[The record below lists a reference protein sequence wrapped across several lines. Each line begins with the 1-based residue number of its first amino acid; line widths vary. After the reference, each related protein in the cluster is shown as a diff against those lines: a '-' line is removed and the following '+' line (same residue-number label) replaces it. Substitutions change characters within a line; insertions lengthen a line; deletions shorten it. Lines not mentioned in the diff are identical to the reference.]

1 MKLFIAEKPELGRAI
16 AEGLDGNYKSGEGY
30 IQKGDNIVTWA
41 FGHILELAKPEEYDE
56 KYKLWKLEDLPLP
69 IKEFKYLPKKESK
82 KQLKIIC
89 DLIHSDKITSIVN
102 CGDADDEGQILVDEI
117 IQYSKTSKPVFR
129 VLINDLTPKAVK
141 EEIAK
146 IKPNA
151 DFKGMSERGF
161 ARSQADWIVGINL
174 TRAYTIMARK
184 NGYEGIL
191 SVGRVQTPILAL
203 IVNRDKEFEN
213 FKSINYYSLLGDFNI
228 NNNTIKARLKTED
241 KILDENLAKEI
252 KESCENQNAKI
263 NLKIENKK
271 EYPPLP
277 YNLLVLQAECAKLFG
292 FSPDKTLEITQILR
306 EKHKAITY
314 NRSDCQY
321 LPETMFEQAPNILNI
336 IKENLNSND
345 EIQALIDSSDLT
357 IKSKAFNDANISAH
371 YGIIPTQNKIS
382 SQLTQDELVV
392 YNLIAKRFIIQFF
405 HPREY
410 QTTTINL
417 EVNQRIFTA
426 TQNKTTKSGFRS
438 LWQNIDSEEEQENN
452 ENDINDLSILKNG
465 DIAKCSLIQIEKK
478 QTKPRPYY
486 TMTTLLKDLNSVAKY
501 VSDERIKKL
510 LIEKDKDKKG
520 ESGGIGTPATRS
532 NHIKTLIEREYIEV
546 SKDKKQIIKSTKKG
560 RDLIKLSPKSL
571 ITPDMTAL
579 WFEQQK
585 MIEISELRRE
595 QFLEEITKEVISE
608 IQRID
613 KNQEFKILDNENKPK
628 IQCPQCNKGFLTK
641 RKGKYGNFWGC
652 SEFKQGCKAI
662 YPDNKGTPNFE
673 TKQAS
678 NDTTH
683 KCPQCNKGFLQRI
696 KSKNGNSWWWG
707 CSEFKQGCKAIY
719 PDNKGTPNF
728 ETKQASN
735 DTTHKCPQC
744 NKGFLQRIKSKN
756 GNSWWWGCSEFKQG
770 CKAMYYDDNGK
781 PKIIN
786 V

>member
-1 MKLFIAEKPELGRAI
+1 MRLFIAEKPELGKAI

-292 FSPDKTLEITQILR
+292 FSPDKTLEITQNLR

-345 EIQALIDSSDLT
+345 EIQALIASSDLT

-585 MIEISELRRE
+585 MIEISKLRRE

-628 IQCPQCNKGFLTK
+628 IQCPQCNKGFL
-641 RKGKYGNFWGC
+641 
-652 SEFKQGCKAI
+652 
-662 YPDNKGTPNFE
+662 
-673 TKQAS
+673 
-678 NDTTH
+678 
-683 KCPQCNKGFLQRI
+683 
-696 KSKNGNSWWWG
+696 
-707 CSEFKQGCKAIY
+707 
-719 PDNKGTPNF
+719 
-728 ETKQASN
+728 
-735 DTTHKCPQC
+735 
-744 NKGFLQRIKSKN
+744 QRIKSKN

>member
-1 MKLFIAEKPELGRAI
+1 MRLFIAEKPELGKAI

-184 NGYEGIL
+184 NGYEGVL

-213 FKSINYYSLLGDFNI
+213 FKSIDYFSLLGDFNI

-292 FSPDKTLEITQILR
+292 FSPDKTLEITQNLR

-345 EIQALIDSSDLT
+345 EIQALIASSDLT

-410 QTTTINL
+410 QTNTINL

-628 IQCPQCNKGFLTK
+628 IQCPQCNKGFL
-641 RKGKYGNFWGC
+641 
-652 SEFKQGCKAI
+652 
-662 YPDNKGTPNFE
+662 
-673 TKQAS
+673 
-678 NDTTH
+678 
-683 KCPQCNKGFLQRI
+683 
-696 KSKNGNSWWWG
+696 
-707 CSEFKQGCKAIY
+707 
-719 PDNKGTPNF
+719 
-728 ETKQASN
+728 
-735 DTTHKCPQC
+735 
-744 NKGFLQRIKSKN
+744 QRIKSKN

>member
-1 MKLFIAEKPELGRAI
+1 MRLFIAEKPELGRAI

-117 IQYSKTSKPVFR
+117 VQYSKTSKPVFR

-321 LPETMFEQAPNILNI
+321 LPETMFKQAPNILNI

-345 EIQALIDSSDLT
+345 EIQALIASSDLT

-410 QTTTINL
+410 QTSTINL

-438 LWQNIDSEEEQENN
+438 LWQNVDSEEEQENN

-510 LIEKDKDKKG
+510 LMEKDKDKKG

-628 IQCPQCNKGFLTK
+628 I
-641 RKGKYGNFWGC
+641 
-652 SEFKQGCKAI
+652 
-662 YPDNKGTPNFE
+662 
-673 TKQAS
+673 
-678 NDTTH
+678 
-683 KCPQCNKGFLQRI
+683 
-696 KSKNGNSWWWG
+696 
-707 CSEFKQGCKAIY
+707 
-719 PDNKGTPNF
+719 
-728 ETKQASN
+728 
-735 DTTHKCPQC
+735 
-744 NKGFLQRIKSKN
+744 
-756 GNSWWWGCSEFKQG
+756 
-770 CKAMYYDDNGK
+770 
-781 PKIIN
+781 
-786 V
+786 

>member
-1 MKLFIAEKPELGRAI
+1 MRLFIAEKPELGRAI

-184 NGYEGIL
+184 NGYEGVL
-191 SVGRVQTPILAL
+191 SVGRVQTPILSL

-213 FKSINYYSLLGDFNI
+213 FKSIDYYSLLGDFNI

-292 FSPDKTLEITQILR
+292 FSPDKTLEITQNLR

-345 EIQALIDSSDLT
+345 EIQALIASSDLT

-628 IQCPQCNKGFLTK
+628 IQCPQCNKGFL
-641 RKGKYGNFWGC
+641 
-652 SEFKQGCKAI
+652 
-662 YPDNKGTPNFE
+662 
-673 TKQAS
+673 
-678 NDTTH
+678 
-683 KCPQCNKGFLQRI
+683 
-696 KSKNGNSWWWG
+696 
-707 CSEFKQGCKAIY
+707 
-719 PDNKGTPNF
+719 
-728 ETKQASN
+728 
-735 DTTHKCPQC
+735 
-744 NKGFLQRIKSKN
+744 QRIKSKN

>member
-628 IQCPQCNKGFLTK
+628 IQCP
-641 RKGKYGNFWGC
+641 
-652 SEFKQGCKAI
+652 
-662 YPDNKGTPNFE
+662 
-673 TKQAS
+673 
-678 NDTTH
+678 
-683 KCPQCNKGFLQRI
+683 
-696 KSKNGNSWWWG
+696 
-707 CSEFKQGCKAIY
+707 
-719 PDNKGTPNF
+719 
-728 ETKQASN
+728 
-735 DTTHKCPQC
+735 
-744 NKGFLQRIKSKN
+744 
-756 GNSWWWGCSEFKQG
+756 
-770 CKAMYYDDNGK
+770 
-781 PKIIN
+781 
-786 V
+786 

>member
-1 MKLFIAEKPELGRAI
+1 
-16 AEGLDGNYKSGEGY
+16 SGEGY

-191 SVGRVQTPILAL
+191 SVGRVQTPILSL

-345 EIQALIDSSDLT
+345 EIQALIASSDLT

-438 LWQNIDSEEEQENN
+438 LWQNVDSEEEQENN

-510 LIEKDKDKKG
+510 LMEKDKDKKG

-628 IQCPQCNKGFLTK
+628 IQCPQCNKGFL
-641 RKGKYGNFWGC
+641 
-652 SEFKQGCKAI
+652 
-662 YPDNKGTPNFE
+662 
-673 TKQAS
+673 
-678 NDTTH
+678 
-683 KCPQCNKGFLQRI
+683 
-696 KSKNGNSWWWG
+696 
-707 CSEFKQGCKAIY
+707 
-719 PDNKGTPNF
+719 
-728 ETKQASN
+728 
-735 DTTHKCPQC
+735 
-744 NKGFLQRIKSKN
+744 QRIKSKN

-770 CKAMYYDDNGK
+770 CKAMYYDNNRK

>member
-345 EIQALIDSSDLT
+345 EIQALIASSDLT

-510 LIEKDKDKKG
+510 LMEKDKDKKG

-628 IQCPQCNKGFLTK
+628 IQCPQCNKGFL
-641 RKGKYGNFWGC
+641 
-652 SEFKQGCKAI
+652 
-662 YPDNKGTPNFE
+662 
-673 TKQAS
+673 
-678 NDTTH
+678 
-683 KCPQCNKGFLQRI
+683 QRI

-707 CSEFKQGCKAIY
+707 CSEFKQGCKA
-719 PDNKGTPNF
+719 
-728 ETKQASN
+728 
-735 DTTHKCPQC
+735 
-744 NKGFLQRIKSKN
+744 
-756 GNSWWWGCSEFKQG
+756 
-770 CKAMYYDDNGK
+770 
-781 PKIIN
+781 
-786 V
+786 

>member
-662 YPDNKGTPNFE
+662 YPDNKGT
-673 TKQAS
+673 A
-678 NDTTH
+678 
-683 KCPQCNKGFLQRI
+683 
-696 KSKNGNSWWWG
+696 
-707 CSEFKQGCKAIY
+707 
-719 PDNKGTPNF
+719 NF

>member
-1 MKLFIAEKPELGRAI
+1 MRLFIAEKPELGRAI

-146 IKPNA
+146 IKSNA

-184 NGYEGIL
+184 NGYEGVL

-213 FKSINYYSLLGDFNI
+213 FKSIDYFSLLGDFNI

-252 KESCENQNAKI
+252 KKSCENQNAKI

-292 FSPDKTLEITQILR
+292 FSPDKTLEITQNLR

-345 EIQALIDSSDLT
+345 EIQALIASSDLT
-357 IKSKAFNDANISAH
+357 VKSKAFNDANISAH

-652 SEFKQGCKAI
+652 SE
-662 YPDNKGTPNFE
+662 YME
-673 TKQAS
+673 
-678 NDTTH
+678 
-683 KCPQCNKGFLQRI
+683 
-696 KSKNGNSWWWG
+696 
-707 CSEFKQGCKAIY
+707 GCKAIY

>member
-1 MKLFIAEKPELGRAI
+1 MRLFIAEKPELGRAI

-129 VLINDLTPKAVK
+129 VLINDLTPK

-184 NGYEGIL
+184 NGYEGVL

-213 FKSINYYSLLGDFNI
+213 FKSIDYYSLLGDFNI

-241 KILDENLAKEI
+241 KILDENLAKKI

-292 FSPDKTLEITQILR
+292 FSPDKTLEITQNLR

-345 EIQALIDSSDLT
+345 EIQALIASSDLT

-410 QTTTINL
+410 QTTTISL
-417 EVNQRIFTA
+417 EVNQRIFIA

-438 LWQNIDSEEEQENN
+438 LWQNVDSEEEQENN

-510 LIEKDKDKKG
+510 LMEKDKDKKG

-652 SEFKQGCKAI
+652 SE
-662 YPDNKGTPNFE
+662 YME
-673 TKQAS
+673 
-678 NDTTH
+678 
-683 KCPQCNKGFLQRI
+683 
-696 KSKNGNSWWWG
+696 
-707 CSEFKQGCKAIY
+707 GCKAIY

>member
-1 MKLFIAEKPELGRAI
+1 MRLFIAEKPELGRAI

-117 IQYSKTSKPVFR
+117 VQYSKTSKPVFR

-184 NGYEGIL
+184 NGYEGVL

-213 FKSINYYSLLGDFNI
+213 FKSIDYFSLLGDFNI

-292 FSPDKTLEITQILR
+292 FSPDKTLEITQNLR

-345 EIQALIDSSDLT
+345 EIQALIASSDLT

-410 QTTTINL
+410 QTNTINL

-486 TMTTLLKDLNSVAKY
+486 TMTTLLKDLNNVAKY

-571 ITPDMTAL
+571 
-579 WFEQQK
+579 
-585 MIEISELRRE
+585 
-595 QFLEEITKEVISE
+595 
-608 IQRID
+608 
-613 KNQEFKILDNENKPK
+613 
-628 IQCPQCNKGFLTK
+628 
-641 RKGKYGNFWGC
+641 
-652 SEFKQGCKAI
+652 
-662 YPDNKGTPNFE
+662 
-673 TKQAS
+673 
-678 NDTTH
+678 
-683 KCPQCNKGFLQRI
+683 
-696 KSKNGNSWWWG
+696 
-707 CSEFKQGCKAIY
+707 
-719 PDNKGTPNF
+719 
-728 ETKQASN
+728 
-735 DTTHKCPQC
+735 
-744 NKGFLQRIKSKN
+744 
-756 GNSWWWGCSEFKQG
+756 
-770 CKAMYYDDNGK
+770 
-781 PKIIN
+781 
-786 V
+786 

>member
-228 NNNTIKARLKTED
+228 NNNTIKARLKTE
-241 KILDENLAKEI
+241 DENLAKEI

-707 CSEFKQGCKAIY
+707 CSEFKQGCKA
-719 PDNKGTPNF
+719 
-728 ETKQASN
+728 
-735 DTTHKCPQC
+735 
-744 NKGFLQRIKSKN
+744 
-756 GNSWWWGCSEFKQG
+756 
-770 CKAMYYDDNGK
+770 MYYDDNGK

>member
-1 MKLFIAEKPELGRAI
+1 MRLFIAEKPELGRAI

-102 CGDADDEGQILVDEI
+102 CGDADDEGQILIDEI
-117 IQYSKTSKPVFR
+117 VQYSKTSKPVFR

-184 NGYEGIL
+184 NGYEGVL
-191 SVGRVQTPILAL
+191 SVGRVQTPILSL

-213 FKSINYYSLLGDFNI
+213 FKSIDYYSLLGDFNI

-252 KESCENQNAKI
+252 KKSCENQNAKI

-292 FSPDKTLEITQILR
+292 FSPDKTLEITQNLR

-345 EIQALIDSSDLT
+345 EIQALIASSDLT

-707 CSEFKQGCKAIY
+707 
-719 PDNKGTPNF
+719 
-728 ETKQASN
+728 
-735 DTTHKCPQC
+735 
-744 NKGFLQRIKSKN
+744 
-756 GNSWWWGCSEFKQG
+756 
-770 CKAMYYDDNGK
+770 
-781 PKIIN
+781 
-786 V
+786 

>member
-1 MKLFIAEKPELGRAI
+1 MRLFIAEKPELGKAI

-184 NGYEGIL
+184 NGYDGVL
-191 SVGRVQTPILAL
+191 SVGRVQTPILSL

-213 FKSINYYSLLGDFNI
+213 FKSIDYYSLLGDFNI

-292 FSPDKTLEITQILR
+292 FSPDKTLEITQNLR

-345 EIQALIDSSDLT
+345 EIQALIASSDLT

-628 IQCPQCNKGFLTK
+628 I
-641 RKGKYGNFWGC
+641 
-652 SEFKQGCKAI
+652 
-662 YPDNKGTPNFE
+662 
-673 TKQAS
+673 
-678 NDTTH
+678 
-683 KCPQCNKGFLQRI
+683 
-696 KSKNGNSWWWG
+696 
-707 CSEFKQGCKAIY
+707 
-719 PDNKGTPNF
+719 
-728 ETKQASN
+728 
-735 DTTHKCPQC
+735 
-744 NKGFLQRIKSKN
+744 
-756 GNSWWWGCSEFKQG
+756 
-770 CKAMYYDDNGK
+770 
-781 PKIIN
+781 
-786 V
+786 

>member
-1 MKLFIAEKPELGRAI
+1 MRLFIAEKPELGRAI

-184 NGYEGIL
+184 NGYEGVL
-191 SVGRVQTPILAL
+191 SVGRVQTPILSL

-213 FKSINYYSLLGDFNI
+213 FKSIDYYSLLGDFNI

-292 FSPDKTLEITQILR
+292 FSPDKTLEIT
-306 EKHKAITY
+306 
-314 NRSDCQY
+314 
-321 LPETMFEQAPNILNI
+321 
-336 IKENLNSND
+336 
-345 EIQALIDSSDLT
+345 
-357 IKSKAFNDANISAH
+357 
-371 YGIIPTQNKIS
+371 
-382 SQLTQDELVV
+382 
-392 YNLIAKRFIIQFF
+392 
-405 HPREY
+405 
-410 QTTTINL
+410 
-417 EVNQRIFTA
+417 
-426 TQNKTTKSGFRS
+426 
-438 LWQNIDSEEEQENN
+438 
-452 ENDINDLSILKNG
+452 
-465 DIAKCSLIQIEKK
+465 
-478 QTKPRPYY
+478 
-486 TMTTLLKDLNSVAKY
+486 
-501 VSDERIKKL
+501 
-510 LIEKDKDKKG
+510 
-520 ESGGIGTPATRS
+520 
-532 NHIKTLIEREYIEV
+532 
-546 SKDKKQIIKSTKKG
+546 
-560 RDLIKLSPKSL
+560 
-571 ITPDMTAL
+571 
-579 WFEQQK
+579 
-585 MIEISELRRE
+585 
-595 QFLEEITKEVISE
+595 KEVISE

-652 SEFKQGCKAI
+652 SE
-662 YPDNKGTPNFE
+662 YME
-673 TKQAS
+673 
-678 NDTTH
+678 
-683 KCPQCNKGFLQRI
+683 
-696 KSKNGNSWWWG
+696 
-707 CSEFKQGCKAIY
+707 GCKAIY

-770 CKAMYYDDNGK
+770 CKAMYYDNNNGK

>member
-1 MKLFIAEKPELGRAI
+1 MRLFIAEKPELGRAI

-184 NGYEGIL
+184 NGYEGVL

-213 FKSINYYSLLGDFNI
+213 FKSIDYYSLLGDFNI

-241 KILDENLAKEI
+241 KILDENLAKKI

-292 FSPDKTLEITQILR
+292 FSPDKTLEITQNLR

-345 EIQALIDSSDLT
+345 EIQALIASSDLT

-410 QTTTINL
+410 QTTTISL
-417 EVNQRIFTA
+417 EVNQRIFIA

-438 LWQNIDSEEEQENN
+438 LWQNVDSEEEQENN

-465 DIAKCSLIQIEKK
+465 DIAKCSLIEIEKK

-510 LIEKDKDKKG
+510 LMEKDKDKKG

-707 CSEFKQGCKAIY
+707 CSEFKQGCKA
-719 PDNKGTPNF
+719 
-728 ETKQASN
+728 
-735 DTTHKCPQC
+735 
-744 NKGFLQRIKSKN
+744 
-756 GNSWWWGCSEFKQG
+756 
-770 CKAMYYDDNGK
+770 MYYDDNGK

>member
-1 MKLFIAEKPELGRAI
+1 MRLFIAEKPELGRAI

-191 SVGRVQTPILAL
+191 SVGRVQTPILSL

-345 EIQALIDSSDLT
+345 EIQALIASSDLT

-438 LWQNIDSEEEQENN
+438 LWQNVDSEEEQENN

-510 LIEKDKDKKG
+510 LMEKDKDKKG

-628 IQCPQCNKGFLTK
+628 IQCPQCNKGFL
-641 RKGKYGNFWGC
+641 
-652 SEFKQGCKAI
+652 
-662 YPDNKGTPNFE
+662 
-673 TKQAS
+673 
-678 NDTTH
+678 
-683 KCPQCNKGFLQRI
+683 QRI

-707 CSEFKQGCKAIY
+707 CSEFKQG
-719 PDNKGTPNF
+719 
-728 ETKQASN
+728 
-735 DTTHKCPQC
+735 
-744 NKGFLQRIKSKN
+744 
-756 GNSWWWGCSEFKQG
+756 
-770 CKAMYYDDNGK
+770 
-781 PKIIN
+781 
-786 V
+786 

>member
-1 MKLFIAEKPELGRAI
+1 MRLFIAEKPELGKAI

-292 FSPDKTLEITQILR
+292 FSPDKTLEITQNLR

-345 EIQALIDSSDLT
+345 EIQALIASSDLT

-532 NHIKTLIEREYIEV
+532 NHIKTLIERE
-546 SKDKKQIIKSTKKG
+546 
-560 RDLIKLSPKSL
+560 L
-571 ITPDMTAL
+571 
-579 WFEQQK
+579 
-585 MIEISELRRE
+585 
-595 QFLEEITKEVISE
+595 
-608 IQRID
+608 
-613 KNQEFKILDNENKPK
+613 
-628 IQCPQCNKGFLTK
+628 
-641 RKGKYGNFWGC
+641 
-652 SEFKQGCKAI
+652 
-662 YPDNKGTPNFE
+662 
-673 TKQAS
+673 
-678 NDTTH
+678 
-683 KCPQCNKGFLQRI
+683 
-696 KSKNGNSWWWG
+696 
-707 CSEFKQGCKAIY
+707 
-719 PDNKGTPNF
+719 
-728 ETKQASN
+728 
-735 DTTHKCPQC
+735 
-744 NKGFLQRIKSKN
+744 
-756 GNSWWWGCSEFKQG
+756 
-770 CKAMYYDDNGK
+770 
-781 PKIIN
+781 
-786 V
+786 

>member
-345 EIQALIDSSDLT
+345 EIQALIASSDLT

-628 IQCPQCNKGFLTK
+628 IQCPQCNKGFL
-641 RKGKYGNFWGC
+641 
-652 SEFKQGCKAI
+652 
-662 YPDNKGTPNFE
+662 
-673 TKQAS
+673 
-678 NDTTH
+678 
-683 KCPQCNKGFLQRI
+683 
-696 KSKNGNSWWWG
+696 
-707 CSEFKQGCKAIY
+707 
-719 PDNKGTPNF
+719 
-728 ETKQASN
+728 
-735 DTTHKCPQC
+735 
-744 NKGFLQRIKSKN
+744 QRIKSKN

-770 CKAMYYDDNGK
+770 CKAMYYDDNG
-781 PKIIN
+781 
-786 V
+786 

>member
-1 MKLFIAEKPELGRAI
+1 
-16 AEGLDGNYKSGEGY
+16 
-30 IQKGDNIVTWA
+30 
-41 FGHILELAKPEEYDE
+41 
-56 KYKLWKLEDLPLP
+56 
-69 IKEFKYLPKKESK
+69 
-82 KQLKIIC
+82 
-89 DLIHSDKITSIVN
+89 
-102 CGDADDEGQILVDEI
+102 I

-292 FSPDKTLEITQILR
+292 FSPDKTLEITQNLR

-345 EIQALIDSSDLT
+345 EIQALIASSDLT

-628 IQCPQCNKGFLTK
+628 IQCPQCNKGFL
-641 RKGKYGNFWGC
+641 
-652 SEFKQGCKAI
+652 
-662 YPDNKGTPNFE
+662 
-673 TKQAS
+673 
-678 NDTTH
+678 
-683 KCPQCNKGFLQRI
+683 
-696 KSKNGNSWWWG
+696 
-707 CSEFKQGCKAIY
+707 
-719 PDNKGTPNF
+719 
-728 ETKQASN
+728 
-735 DTTHKCPQC
+735 
-744 NKGFLQRIKSKN
+744 QRIKSKN

>member
-1 MKLFIAEKPELGRAI
+1 MRLFIAEKPELGRAI

-191 SVGRVQTPILAL
+191 SVGRVQTPILSL

-345 EIQALIDSSDLT
+345 EIQALIASSDLT

-438 LWQNIDSEEEQENN
+438 LWQNVDSEEEQENN

-510 LIEKDKDKKG
+510 LMEKDKDKKG

-628 IQCPQCNKGFLTK
+628 I
-641 RKGKYGNFWGC
+641 
-652 SEFKQGCKAI
+652 
-662 YPDNKGTPNFE
+662 
-673 TKQAS
+673 
-678 NDTTH
+678 
-683 KCPQCNKGFLQRI
+683 
-696 KSKNGNSWWWG
+696 
-707 CSEFKQGCKAIY
+707 
-719 PDNKGTPNF
+719 
-728 ETKQASN
+728 
-735 DTTHKCPQC
+735 
-744 NKGFLQRIKSKN
+744 
-756 GNSWWWGCSEFKQG
+756 
-770 CKAMYYDDNGK
+770 
-781 PKIIN
+781 
-786 V
+786 

>member
-146 IKPNA
+146 IKLNA

-345 EIQALIDSSDLT
+345 EIQALIASSDLT

-628 IQCPQCNKGFLTK
+628 IQCPQCNKGFL
-641 RKGKYGNFWGC
+641 
-652 SEFKQGCKAI
+652 
-662 YPDNKGTPNFE
+662 
-673 TKQAS
+673 
-678 NDTTH
+678 
-683 KCPQCNKGFLQRI
+683 
-696 KSKNGNSWWWG
+696 
-707 CSEFKQGCKAIY
+707 
-719 PDNKGTPNF
+719 
-728 ETKQASN
+728 
-735 DTTHKCPQC
+735 
-744 NKGFLQRIKSKN
+744 QRIKSKN

-770 CKAMYYDDNGK
+770 CKAMYYDNNNGK

>member
-1 MKLFIAEKPELGRAI
+1 MRLFIAEKPELGRAI

-146 IKPNA
+146 IKSNA

-184 NGYEGIL
+184 NGYEGVL

-213 FKSINYYSLLGDFNI
+213 FKSIDYFSLLGDFNI

-252 KESCENQNAKI
+252 KKSCENQNAKI

-292 FSPDKTLEITQILR
+292 FSPDKTLEITQNLR

-321 LPETMFEQAPNILNI
+321 LSETMFEQAPNILNI

-345 EIQALIDSSDLT
+345 EIQALIASSDLT

-438 LWQNIDSEEEQENN
+438 LWQNVDSEEEQENN

-465 DIAKCSLIQIEKK
+465 DIAKCSLIEIEKK

-510 LIEKDKDKKG
+510 LMEKDKDKKG

-652 SEFKQGCKAI
+652 SE
-662 YPDNKGTPNFE
+662 YME
-673 TKQAS
+673 
-678 NDTTH
+678 
-683 KCPQCNKGFLQRI
+683 
-696 KSKNGNSWWWG
+696 
-707 CSEFKQGCKAIY
+707 GCKAIY

>member
-1 MKLFIAEKPELGRAI
+1 MRLFIAEKPELGKAI

-292 FSPDKTLEITQILR
+292 FSPDKTLEITQNLR

-345 EIQALIDSSDLT
+345 EIQALIASSDLT

-438 LWQNIDSEEEQENN
+438 LWQNVDSEEEQENN

-510 LIEKDKDKKG
+510 LMEKDKDKKG

-628 IQCPQCNKGFLTK
+628 IQCPQCNKGFL
-641 RKGKYGNFWGC
+641 
-652 SEFKQGCKAI
+652 
-662 YPDNKGTPNFE
+662 
-673 TKQAS
+673 
-678 NDTTH
+678 
-683 KCPQCNKGFLQRI
+683 
-696 KSKNGNSWWWG
+696 
-707 CSEFKQGCKAIY
+707 
-719 PDNKGTPNF
+719 
-728 ETKQASN
+728 
-735 DTTHKCPQC
+735 
-744 NKGFLQRIKSKN
+744 QRIKSKN

-770 CKAMYYDDNGK
+770 CKAMYYDD
-781 PKIIN
+781 
-786 V
+786 

>member
-1 MKLFIAEKPELGRAI
+1 MRLFIAEKPELGRAI

-146 IKPNA
+146 IKSNA

-184 NGYEGIL
+184 NGYEGVL

-213 FKSINYYSLLGDFNI
+213 FKSIDYFSLLGDFNI

-252 KESCENQNAKI
+252 KKSCENQNAKI

-292 FSPDKTLEITQILR
+292 FSPDKTLEITQNLR

-345 EIQALIDSSDLT
+345 EIQALIASSDLT

-410 QTTTINL
+410 QTNTINL

-438 LWQNIDSEEEQENN
+438 LWQNVDSEEEQENN

-465 DIAKCSLIQIEKK
+465 DIAKCSLIEIEKK

-510 LIEKDKDKKG
+510 LMEKDKDKKG

-652 SEFKQGCKAI
+652 SE
-662 YPDNKGTPNFE
+662 YME
-673 TKQAS
+673 
-678 NDTTH
+678 
-683 KCPQCNKGFLQRI
+683 
-696 KSKNGNSWWWG
+696 
-707 CSEFKQGCKAIY
+707 GCKAIY

>member
-628 IQCPQCNKGFLTK
+628 IQCPQCNKGFL
-641 RKGKYGNFWGC
+641 
-652 SEFKQGCKAI
+652 
-662 YPDNKGTPNFE
+662 
-673 TKQAS
+673 
-678 NDTTH
+678 
-683 KCPQCNKGFLQRI
+683 
-696 KSKNGNSWWWG
+696 
-707 CSEFKQGCKAIY
+707 
-719 PDNKGTPNF
+719 
-728 ETKQASN
+728 
-735 DTTHKCPQC
+735 
-744 NKGFLQRIKSKN
+744 QRIKSKN

-770 CKAMYYDDNGK
+770 CKAMYYD
-781 PKIIN
+781 
-786 V
+786 

>member
-1 MKLFIAEKPELGRAI
+1 MRLFIAEKPELGRAI

-191 SVGRVQTPILAL
+191 SVGRVQTPILSL

-345 EIQALIDSSDLT
+345 EIQALIASSDLT

-438 LWQNIDSEEEQENN
+438 LWQNVDSEEEQENN

-510 LIEKDKDKKG
+510 LMEKDKDKKG

-628 IQCPQCNKGFLTK
+628 IQCPQCNKGFL
-641 RKGKYGNFWGC
+641 
-652 SEFKQGCKAI
+652 
-662 YPDNKGTPNFE
+662 
-673 TKQAS
+673 
-678 NDTTH
+678 
-683 KCPQCNKGFLQRI
+683 
-696 KSKNGNSWWWG
+696 
-707 CSEFKQGCKAIY
+707 
-719 PDNKGTPNF
+719 
-728 ETKQASN
+728 
-735 DTTHKCPQC
+735 
-744 NKGFLQRIKSKN
+744 QRIKSKN

-770 CKAMYYDDNGK
+770 CKAMYYDNNRK
-781 PKIIN
+781 PKI
-786 V
+786 

>member
-345 EIQALIDSSDLT
+345 EIQALIASSDLT

-628 IQCPQCNKGFLTK
+628 IQCPQCNKGFL
-641 RKGKYGNFWGC
+641 
-652 SEFKQGCKAI
+652 
-662 YPDNKGTPNFE
+662 
-673 TKQAS
+673 
-678 NDTTH
+678 
-683 KCPQCNKGFLQRI
+683 QRI

-707 CSEFKQGCKAIY
+707 CSE
-719 PDNKGTPNF
+719 
-728 ETKQASN
+728 
-735 DTTHKCPQC
+735 
-744 NKGFLQRIKSKN
+744 
-756 GNSWWWGCSEFKQG
+756 
-770 CKAMYYDDNGK
+770 
-781 PKIIN
+781 
-786 V
+786 

>member
-1 MKLFIAEKPELGRAI
+1 MRLFIAEKPELGKAI

-292 FSPDKTLEITQILR
+292 FSPDKTLEITQNLR

-345 EIQALIDSSDLT
+345 EIQALIASSDLT

-579 WFEQQK
+579 WFE
-585 MIEISELRRE
+585 
-595 QFLEEITKEVISE
+595 
-608 IQRID
+608 
-613 KNQEFKILDNENKPK
+613 
-628 IQCPQCNKGFLTK
+628 
-641 RKGKYGNFWGC
+641 
-652 SEFKQGCKAI
+652 
-662 YPDNKGTPNFE
+662 
-673 TKQAS
+673 
-678 NDTTH
+678 
-683 KCPQCNKGFLQRI
+683 
-696 KSKNGNSWWWG
+696 
-707 CSEFKQGCKAIY
+707 
-719 PDNKGTPNF
+719 
-728 ETKQASN
+728 
-735 DTTHKCPQC
+735 
-744 NKGFLQRIKSKN
+744 
-756 GNSWWWGCSEFKQG
+756 
-770 CKAMYYDDNGK
+770 
-781 PKIIN
+781 
-786 V
+786 

>member
-345 EIQALIDSSDLT
+345 EIQALIASSDLT

-510 LIEKDKDKKG
+510 LMEKDKDKKG

-628 IQCPQCNKGFLTK
+628 IQCPQCNKGFL
-641 RKGKYGNFWGC
+641 
-652 SEFKQGCKAI
+652 
-662 YPDNKGTPNFE
+662 
-673 TKQAS
+673 
-678 NDTTH
+678 
-683 KCPQCNKGFLQRI
+683 
-696 KSKNGNSWWWG
+696 
-707 CSEFKQGCKAIY
+707 
-719 PDNKGTPNF
+719 
-728 ETKQASN
+728 
-735 DTTHKCPQC
+735 
-744 NKGFLQRIKSKN
+744 QRIKSKN

>member
-1 MKLFIAEKPELGRAI
+1 MRLFIAEKPELGKAI

-292 FSPDKTLEITQILR
+292 FSPDKTLEITQNLR

-345 EIQALIDSSDLT
+345 EIQALIASSDLT

-628 IQCPQCNKGFLTK
+628 IQCPQCNKGFL
-641 RKGKYGNFWGC
+641 
-652 SEFKQGCKAI
+652 
-662 YPDNKGTPNFE
+662 
-673 TKQAS
+673 
-678 NDTTH
+678 
-683 KCPQCNKGFLQRI
+683 
-696 KSKNGNSWWWG
+696 
-707 CSEFKQGCKAIY
+707 
-719 PDNKGTPNF
+719 
-728 ETKQASN
+728 
-735 DTTHKCPQC
+735 
-744 NKGFLQRIKSKN
+744 QRIKSKN

-781 PKIIN
+781 PK
-786 V
+786 

>member
-1 MKLFIAEKPELGRAI
+1 MRLFIAEKPELGKAI

-345 EIQALIDSSDLT
+345 EIQALIASSDLT

-510 LIEKDKDKKG
+510 LMEKDKDKKG

-628 IQCPQCNKGFLTK
+628 IQCPQCNKGFL
-641 RKGKYGNFWGC
+641 
-652 SEFKQGCKAI
+652 
-662 YPDNKGTPNFE
+662 
-673 TKQAS
+673 
-678 NDTTH
+678 
-683 KCPQCNKGFLQRI
+683 
-696 KSKNGNSWWWG
+696 
-707 CSEFKQGCKAIY
+707 
-719 PDNKGTPNF
+719 
-728 ETKQASN
+728 
-735 DTTHKCPQC
+735 
-744 NKGFLQRIKSKN
+744 QRIKSKN

-770 CKAMYYDDNGK
+770 CKAMYYDNNRK

>member
-1 MKLFIAEKPELGRAI
+1 MRLFIAEKPELGRAI

-117 IQYSKTSKPVFR
+117 VQYSKTSKPVFR

-184 NGYEGIL
+184 NGYEGVL

-213 FKSINYYSLLGDFNI
+213 FKSIDYFSLLGDFNI

-252 KESCENQNAKI
+252 KKSCENQNAKI

-292 FSPDKTLEITQILR
+292 FSPDKTLEITQNLR

-345 EIQALIDSSDLT
+345 EIQALIASSDLT

-465 DIAKCSLIQIEKK
+465 DIAKCSLIEIEKK

-510 LIEKDKDKKG
+510 LMEKDKDKKG

-652 SEFKQGCKAI
+652 SE
-662 YPDNKGTPNFE
+662 YME
-673 TKQAS
+673 
-678 NDTTH
+678 
-683 KCPQCNKGFLQRI
+683 
-696 KSKNGNSWWWG
+696 
-707 CSEFKQGCKAIY
+707 GCKAIY

>member
-1 MKLFIAEKPELGRAI
+1 MRLFIAEKPELGRAI

-146 IKPNA
+146 IKSNA

-184 NGYEGIL
+184 NGYEGVL

-213 FKSINYYSLLGDFNI
+213 FKSIDYFSLLGDFNI

-252 KESCENQNAKI
+252 KKSCENQNAKI

-292 FSPDKTLEITQILR
+292 FSPDKTLEITQNLR

-345 EIQALIDSSDLT
+345 EIQALIASSDLT

-438 LWQNIDSEEEQENN
+438 LWQNVDSEEEQENN

-510 LIEKDKDKKG
+510 LMEKDKDKKG

-585 MIEISELRRE
+585 MIEISELRRK

-652 SEFKQGCKAI
+652 SE
-662 YPDNKGTPNFE
+662 YME
-673 TKQAS
+673 
-678 NDTTH
+678 
-683 KCPQCNKGFLQRI
+683 
-696 KSKNGNSWWWG
+696 
-707 CSEFKQGCKAIY
+707 GCKAIY

>member
-1 MKLFIAEKPELGRAI
+1 MRLFIAEKPELGRAI

-117 IQYSKTSKPVFR
+117 VQYSKTSKPVFR

-184 NGYEGIL
+184 NGYEDVL

-213 FKSINYYSLLGDFNI
+213 FKSIDYFSLLGDFNI

-252 KESCENQNAKI
+252 KKSCENQNAKI

-292 FSPDKTLEITQILR
+292 FSPDKTLEITQNLR

-345 EIQALIDSSDLT
+345 EIQALIASSDLT

-410 QTTTINL
+410 QTNTINL

-438 LWQNIDSEEEQENN
+438 LWQNVDSEEEQENN

-707 CSEFKQGCKAIY
+707 CSEFKQGCKA
-719 PDNKGTPNF
+719 
-728 ETKQASN
+728 
-735 DTTHKCPQC
+735 
-744 NKGFLQRIKSKN
+744 
-756 GNSWWWGCSEFKQG
+756 
-770 CKAMYYDDNGK
+770 MYYDDNGK

>member
-345 EIQALIDSSDLT
+345 EIQALIASSDLT

-510 LIEKDKDKKG
+510 LMEKDKDKKG

-628 IQCPQCNKGFLTK
+628 IQCPQCNKGFL
-641 RKGKYGNFWGC
+641 
-652 SEFKQGCKAI
+652 
-662 YPDNKGTPNFE
+662 
-673 TKQAS
+673 
-678 NDTTH
+678 
-683 KCPQCNKGFLQRI
+683 
-696 KSKNGNSWWWG
+696 
-707 CSEFKQGCKAIY
+707 
-719 PDNKGTPNF
+719 
-728 ETKQASN
+728 
-735 DTTHKCPQC
+735 
-744 NKGFLQRIKSKN
+744 QRIKSKN

-770 CKAMYYDDNGK
+770 CKAMYYDNNNGK

>member
-1 MKLFIAEKPELGRAI
+1 MRLFIAEKPELGRAI

-191 SVGRVQTPILAL
+191 SVGRVQTPILSL

-321 LPETMFEQAPNILNI
+321 LPETIFEQAPNILNI

-345 EIQALIDSSDLT
+345 EIQALIASSDLT

-438 LWQNIDSEEEQENN
+438 LWQNVDSEEEQENN

-510 LIEKDKDKKG
+510 LMEKDKDKKG

-628 IQCPQCNKGFLTK
+628 IQCPQCNKGFL
-641 RKGKYGNFWGC
+641 
-652 SEFKQGCKAI
+652 
-662 YPDNKGTPNFE
+662 
-673 TKQAS
+673 
-678 NDTTH
+678 
-683 KCPQCNKGFLQRI
+683 
-696 KSKNGNSWWWG
+696 
-707 CSEFKQGCKAIY
+707 
-719 PDNKGTPNF
+719 
-728 ETKQASN
+728 
-735 DTTHKCPQC
+735 
-744 NKGFLQRIKSKN
+744 QRIKSKN

>member
-1 MKLFIAEKPELGRAI
+1 MRLFIAEKPELGRAI

-146 IKPNA
+146 IKSNA

-184 NGYEGIL
+184 NGYEGVL

-213 FKSINYYSLLGDFNI
+213 FKSIDYFSLLGDFNI

-252 KESCENQNAKI
+252 KKSCENQNAKI

-292 FSPDKTLEITQILR
+292 FSPDKTLEITQNLR

-345 EIQALIDSSDLT
+345 EIQALIASSDLT

-410 QTTTINL
+410 QTNTINL

-438 LWQNIDSEEEQENN
+438 LWQNVDSEEEQENN

-510 LIEKDKDKKG
+510 LMEKDKDKKG

-652 SEFKQGCKAI
+652 SE
-662 YPDNKGTPNFE
+662 YME
-673 TKQAS
+673 
-678 NDTTH
+678 
-683 KCPQCNKGFLQRI
+683 
-696 KSKNGNSWWWG
+696 
-707 CSEFKQGCKAIY
+707 GCKAIY

>member
-345 EIQALIDSSDLT
+345 EIQALIASSDLT

-579 WFEQQK
+579 WFKQQK
-585 MIEISELRRE
+585 MIEISELRKE
-595 QFLEEITKEVISE
+595 QFLEEITKEVISK

-628 IQCPQCNKGFLTK
+628 IQ
-641 RKGKYGNFWGC
+641 
-652 SEFKQGCKAI
+652 
-662 YPDNKGTPNFE
+662 
-673 TKQAS
+673 
-678 NDTTH
+678 
-683 KCPQCNKGFLQRI
+683 
-696 KSKNGNSWWWG
+696 
-707 CSEFKQGCKAIY
+707 
-719 PDNKGTPNF
+719 
-728 ETKQASN
+728 
-735 DTTHKCPQC
+735 CPQC